1 MKKTTIF
8 ASVFIMCGAF
18 ALLAMQGFEIQYK
31 SLDAG
36 MVRGGA
42 CNESKSANDGSCREE
57 KGCSAANT
65 ESGGCQL
72 ANPNDDPNDWD
83 SPRVCSSSIA
93 PEGNPGGSQVGYAL
107 LKNADGWKSACN
119 HPESGTTTC
128 SSTTIACAIEVK
140 CLTECIPVATVFGQP
155 LKFCCK
161 SDQSANNYTERG
173 KHSDYS
179 ASGVAC
185 PIP

>member
-1 MKKTTIF
+1 MKKTTVF
-8 ASVFIMCGAF
+8 ASVFVMLGAF
-18 ALLAMQGFEIQYK
+18 ALLAMQGFGNQY
-31 SLDAG
+31 SQIEARD
-36 MVRGGA
+36 VRGGA

-57 KGCSAANT
+57 C
-65 ESGGCQL
+65 SGGVCEPL
-72 ANPNDDPNDWD
+72 DPDHLD
-83 SPRVCSSSIA
+83 TTAYECVTSIA
-93 PEGNPGGSQVGYAL
+93 PEGNPGGSQSGYAL

-140 CLTECIPVATVFGQP
+140 CLRTCDLVGPFSENPEWV
-155 LKFCCK
+155 CK
-161 SDQSANNYTERG
+161 TNQSSENNTERG

-185 PIP
+185 PVQ